1 MVQLFFTFITILIAN
16 PTNSSKLSASYS
28 YDLNLLESASGT
40 FVVANSVHPSSSNG
54 RVESD
59 FNNLKYVLISPSAIP
74 AGLNPSKI
82 TLSCDAGFS
91 NCTNL
96 VQ

>member
-1 MVQLFFTFITILIAN
+1 MSLDFITILTAN
-16 PTNSSKLSASYS
+16 PKNSSKLSALYS

-40 FVVANSVHPSSSNG
+40 FSVPNSVQPSSSVG
-54 RVESD
+54 RVLSALSS
-59 FNNLKYVLISPSAIP
+59 LKYVLISPSAIP

-82 TLSCDAGFS
+82 TFNCVAGFS